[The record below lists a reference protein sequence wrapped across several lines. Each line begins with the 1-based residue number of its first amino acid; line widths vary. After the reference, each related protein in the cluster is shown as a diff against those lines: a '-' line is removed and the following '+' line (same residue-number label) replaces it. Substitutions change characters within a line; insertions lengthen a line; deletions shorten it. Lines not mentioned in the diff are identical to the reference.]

1 MRKDFLKGNVLVLG
15 IVSFLNDIAS
25 DMIYPLLPLFIS
37 TIGGTPK
44 TLGII
49 EGVGETTASLLKL
62 FSGYV
67 SDIFKKKKPLAFLGY
82 FLSNFLRPLYYFA
95 NSWLS
100 VFFIRL
106 SDRIGKGIRTAP
118 RDALIA
124 NSVSESDRAKAF
136 SFHRSLDNLG
146 ALIGPFLAML
156 LLSIFQN
163 NVRIVFL
170 ISIIPAILVIV
181 LMMFVKEDKT
191 QIDNKKVIFKISDL
205 IILKNFSRRAKLFF
219 FSVFIFTLGNSSDAF
234 LIFRLK
240 QSGVETVYIPML
252 WGLFNLVKSIGNY
265 PAGVIADNYNKKTVI
280 VIGWLIYAITYL
292 FFGLFES
299 KSAVITI
306 FLLYGLYYSLTEG
319 VERAF
324 LADIVPQEYRGS
336 AYGVYNFAIG
346 ISALPASLLFGYL
359 WEKFSYQTAFFTG
372 AVFSILALFLF
383 IFTQSKE
390 KIRTEVQFE

>member
-1 MRKDFLKGNVLVLG
+1 
-15 IVSFLNDIAS
+15 
-25 DMIYPLLPLFIS
+25 
-37 TIGGTPK
+37 
-44 TLGII
+44 
-49 EGVGETTASLLKL
+49 
-62 FSGYV
+62 
-67 SDIFKKKKPLAFLGY
+67 
-82 FLSNFLRPLYYFA
+82 
-95 NSWLS
+95 
-100 VFFIRL
+100 
-106 SDRIGKGIRTAP
+106 
-118 RDALIA
+118 
-124 NSVSESDRAKAF
+124 
-136 SFHRSLDNLG
+136 
-146 ALIGPFLAML
+146 
-156 LLSIFQN
+156 
-163 NVRIVFL
+163 
-170 ISIIPAILVIV
+170 
-181 LMMFVKEDKT
+181 
-191 QIDNKKVIFKISDL
+191 
-205 IILKNFSRRAKLFF
+205 
-219 FSVFIFTLGNSSDAF
+219 
-234 LIFRLK
+234 
-240 QSGVETVYIPML
+240 ML

-383 IFTQSKE
+383 ILTQSKE
-390 KIRTEVQFE
+390 KIRTEV

>member
-124 NSVSESDRAKAF
+124 NSVLESDRAKAF

-219 FSVFIFTLGNSSDAF
+219 FLSF
-234 LIFRLK
+234 
-240 QSGVETVYIPML
+240 Y
-252 WGLFNLVKSIGNY
+252 
-265 PAGVIADNYNKKTVI
+265 
-280 VIGWLIYAITYL
+280 IYA
-292 FFGLFES
+292 G
-299 KSAVITI
+299 K
-306 FLLYGLYYSLTEG
+306 
-319 VERAF
+319 
-324 LADIVPQEYRGS
+324 Q
-336 AYGVYNFAIG
+336 
-346 ISALPASLLFGYL
+346 
-359 WEKFSYQTAFFTG
+359 Q
-372 AVFSILALFLF
+372 
-383 IFTQSKE
+383 
-390 KIRTEVQFE
+390 